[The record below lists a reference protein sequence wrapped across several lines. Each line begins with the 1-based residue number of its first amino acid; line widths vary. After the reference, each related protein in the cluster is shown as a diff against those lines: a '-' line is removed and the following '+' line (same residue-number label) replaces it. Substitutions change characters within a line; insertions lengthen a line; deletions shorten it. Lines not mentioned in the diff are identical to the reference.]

1 MPLPL
6 VPLAIGAMGLGSA
19 VLGARGANKAQR
31 AQQQALDFER
41 EKWNAGRA
49 FRDKGTALLNQE
61 VDPEAISSIFA
72 DEGNPYSAGMQFRS
86 PMRAAVGSEA
96 PRTAQ
101 PRNPTPNMMMGGD
114 AGASA
119 VAPPMDDMGGGMGG
133 ETDPQL
139 EARRAQ
145 LAAMAS
151 MLPSRQSMQQMRRV
165 R

>member
-86 PMRAAVGSEA
+86 PMRAAAGSEA

-101 PRNPTPNMMMGGD
+101 PRTPAPNMMQGGD
-114 AGASA
+114 TS
-119 VAPPMDDMGGGMGG
+119 VSPMDDTGGGMGG
-133 ETDPQL
+133 EMDPQM